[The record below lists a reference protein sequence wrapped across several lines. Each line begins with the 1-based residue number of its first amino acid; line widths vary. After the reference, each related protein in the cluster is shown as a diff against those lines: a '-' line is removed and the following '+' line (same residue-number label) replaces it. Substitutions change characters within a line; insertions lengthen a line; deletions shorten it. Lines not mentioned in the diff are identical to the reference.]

1 MPTSPALNSAPSSF
15 PDNCQSADTCGAVNA
30 IAITSKPSSIVS
42 STHTATALHWN
53 GVMRSK
59 TKCAEVGVP

>member
-1 MPTSPALNSAPSSF
+1 MPIRPALNSMPSSL

-42 STHTATALHWN
+42 NTHTATAFH
-53 GVMRSK
+53 
-59 TKCAEVGVP
+59 